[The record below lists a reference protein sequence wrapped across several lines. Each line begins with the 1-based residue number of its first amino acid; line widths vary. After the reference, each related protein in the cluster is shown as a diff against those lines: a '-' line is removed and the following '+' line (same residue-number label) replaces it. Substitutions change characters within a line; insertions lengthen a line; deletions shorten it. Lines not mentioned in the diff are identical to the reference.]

1 MKGQHFILPFRSVKE
16 SREMNLNEVEIVL
29 VEDNPNDAELAIRA
43 LKEYNLVNKLM
54 WLKDG
59 VEALDFIFAQ
69 GQYADRSIED
79 VPKVVLLDLKLPR
92 VDGLEVLEKVKS
104 DTRTKGIP
112 VVVLTS
118 SSEERD
124 ITASYNLGVNSYVI
138 KPVDFD
144 KYLEAVKEVG
154 LYWTL
159 MNQVRQP

>member
-1 MKGQHFILPFRSVKE
+1 MK
-16 SREMNLNEVEIVL
+16 SREVEIVL
-29 VEDNPNDAELAIRA
+29 VEDNPNDAELAMRA
-43 LKEYNLVNKLM
+43 LKGYNLANKLM

-69 GQYADRSIED
+69 GQYADQSIED

-92 VDGLEVLEKVKS
+92 IGGLEVLEKVKS
-104 DTRTKGIP
+104 DTRTKSIP

-124 ITASYNLGVNSYVI
+124 IIASYNLGVNSYVI

-144 KYLEAVKEVG
+144 KYVDAIKEVG
-154 LYWTL
+154 LYWMSL
-159 MNQVRQP
+159 NQPRQH

>member
-1 MKGQHFILPFRSVKE
+1 MK
-16 SREMNLNEVEIVL
+16 SREVEVVL

-43 LKEYNLVNKLM
+43 LKGYNLANKLM

-69 GQYADRSIED
+69 GRYADRSVEE
-79 VPKVVLLDLKLPR
+79 VPKVVLLDLKLPM
-92 VDGLEVLEKVKS
+92 VDGLEVLEKIKS
-104 DTRTKGIP
+104 DTRTKSIP

-124 ITASYNLGVNSYVI
+124 IITSYNLGVNSYVI

-144 KYLEAVKEVG
+144 KYVEAVKEVG
-154 LYWTL
+154 LYWMSL
-159 MNQVRQP
+159 NQVR

>member
-1 MKGQHFILPFRSVKE
+1 MK
-16 SREMNLNEVEIVL
+16 SREVEVVL

-43 LKEYNLVNKLM
+43 LKGYNLANKLM

-69 GQYADRSIED
+69 GRYADRSVEE
-79 VPKVVLLDLKLPR
+79 VPKVVLLDLKLPM
-92 VDGLEVLEKVKS
+92 VDGLEVLEKIKS
-104 DTRTKGIP
+104 DTRTKSIP

-124 ITASYNLGVNSYVI
+124 IIVSYNLGVNSYVI

-144 KYLEAVKEVG
+144 KFVDAAKEIG
-154 LYWTL
+154 LYWML
-159 MNQVRQP
+159 LNEPEQK

>member
-1 MKGQHFILPFRSVKE
+1 MK
-16 SREMNLNEVEIVL
+16 SREVEIVL

-43 LKEYNLVNKLM
+43 LKEYNLANKLM

-79 VPKVVLLDLKLPR
+79 VPKVILLDLKLPM

-124 ITASYNLGVNSYVI
+124 IIASYNLGVNSYVI

-144 KYLEAVKEVG
+144 KFVDAAKEIG
-154 LYWTL
+154 LYWIL
-159 MNQVRQP
+159 LNESEQK

>member
-1 MKGQHFILPFRSVKE
+1 MGT
-16 SREMNLNEVEIVL
+16 NEVEILL

-43 LKEYNLVNKLM
+43 LKAHNLANKLT

-69 GQYADRSIED
+69 GQYADRSIDD

-92 VDGLEVLEKVKS
+92 VGGLEVLEKVKS
-104 DTRTKGIP
+104 DKRTKTIP

-124 ITASYNLGVNSYVI
+124 IVTSYNLGVNSYI
-138 KPVDFD
+138 LKPVDFD
-144 KYLEAVKEVG
+144 KFSDAVKEVG
-154 LYWTL
+154 LYWL
-159 MNQVRQP
+159 LKNKV